1 MVVSVLVIGTLAG
14 CSNSGKTNP
23 TPTTPP
29 KVETPSPTP
38 ETTPEP
44 TPEVTPEV
52 PEGTEDIPDVA
63 ENENMPA
70 YIEVRGEITAVEE
83 QDGIT
88 RISVVNKET
97 EESTE
102 AVFIVTGDTYKL
114 DDTGFVVGD
123 NLKGYYPSDSVM
135 IMIYP
140 PQYTLTAVAKVQE
153 GVFTK
158 ADRFDSN
165 LLSKDQELKLNLAEG
180 IEVINGDLENLT
192 DRDLLV
198 VYDVTTKSIPAQT
211 TPLKIVVLK

>member
-1 MVVSVLVIGTLAG
+1 
-14 CSNSGKTNP
+14 
-23 TPTTPP
+23 
-29 KVETPSPTP
+29 
-38 ETTPEP
+38 
-44 TPEVTPEV
+44 
-52 PEGTEDIPDVA
+52 
-63 ENENMPA
+63 
-70 YIEVRGEITAVEE
+70 
-83 QDGIT
+83 
-88 RISVVNKET
+88 
-97 EESTE
+97 
-102 AVFIVTGDTYKL
+102 
-114 DDTGFVVGD
+114 
-123 NLKGYYPSDSVM
+123 M